1 MPDLPPHPPE
11 QTPPSEPIP
20 LPIPLPITLVIS
32 EVIDP
37 RRVEEYERW
46 TKGINHDA
54 MQCEGFLGVE
64 IIRPRDHDFP
74 EYVVIVRFDT
84 YAHLRDW
91 VTSSTYRHWI
101 DKSYGLV
108 EARSQQ
114 EQIEGLEIWFT
125 LPLVRSRLHSPL
137 PQPPYYKKVV
147 LGVLAVYP
155 LILLSNA
162 LLGSLLS
169 PLPPLLGLLISVVF
183 VSALLT
189 YPVMPWLSQ
198 VLAPW
203 LYPAIGRPPAGP
215 SRKR

>member
-1 MPDLPPHPPE
+1 MSPSAAE
-11 QTPPSEPIP
+11 QDPSAA
-20 LPIPLPITLVIS
+20 PITLVIS

-37 RRVEEYERW
+37 RRVQEYERW

-54 MQCEGFLGVE
+54 MQCEGFLGVD
-64 IIRPRDHDFP
+64 IIRPRDHEFP

-91 VTSSTYRHWI
+91 ITSTTYRNWI
-101 DKSYGLV
+101 DQSYGLV
-108 EARSQQ
+108 AARSQQ
-114 EQIEGLEIWFT
+114 QQVEGLEIWFT
-125 LPLVRSRLHSPL
+125 LPLVRSHFAPPV

-162 LLGSLLS
+162 LLGPLLN

-189 YPVMPWLSQ
+189 YPVMPWLSR

-203 LYPAIGRPPAGP
+203 LYPSVSQHP
-215 SRKR
+215 